1 MNTVDSDTAPQD
13 DPVDVPE
20 QGDSGRSQ
28 PRGGLAGFLGRL
40 LLPVLVTLLGM
51 VVIVRLTDGGGAATE
66 VTTLLGRIGAG
77 AVLIVVVMLSMRL
90 VRTRARTVTGGG
102 TGARP
107 ARVSAFL
114 TGFAVWLVPALATF
128 AVLTLLGVRWS
139 LGAGAGRAV
148 LLVGLLLV
156 AVLVSEAIP
165 EELVFRGH
173 VTDVLS
179 ERLGGW
185 SIIIV
190 QAAMFTGFALALRGW
205 TGILD
210 LSLFAGMGVAF
221 GYLRMVTGTVWTSIG
236 FHTAFQTGSQ
246 LILTHEVLGFEGSA
260 TAAMVA
266 LGPVPFTVG
275 ATVVS
280 LLAAARPTL
289 FRRRPQ
295 LPEK

>member
-1 MNTVDSDTAPQD
+1 MNTVDSGTAPQD
-13 DPVDVPE
+13 DPVDAPE
-20 QGDSGRSQ
+20 EGDPGRPK
-28 PRGGLAGFLGRL
+28 PRGGVAGFLARL
-40 LLPVLVTLLGM
+40 LLPVLVTLLGL
-51 VVIVRLTDGGGAATE
+51 VLIVRLTVDGGAATE
-66 VTTLLGRIGAG
+66 VATLLGRIGTG
-77 AVLIVVVMLSMRL
+77 AVLILVVVLSTRL
-90 VRTRARTVTGGG
+90 VRTRTRSGGG

-114 TGFAVWLVPALATF
+114 TGFALWLVPALATF

-139 LGAGAGRAV
+139 LGAGVGRAA

-185 SIIIV
+185 LIIIV
-190 QAAMFTGFALALRGW
+190 QAALFTGFALALRGW
-205 TGILD
+205 TGVPD

-260 TAAMVA
+260 TAAMIA

-275 ATVVS
+275 ATVVT
-280 LLAAARPTL
+280 LLAATRPTL
-289 FRRRPQ
+289 FRRP
-295 LPEK
+295 